1 MVRGATMVTPHSTCL
16 PSEKSVQE
24 EEGEGEG
31 GDTERDRA
39 TQV

>member
-24 EEGEGEG
+24 EEGEGE
-31 GDTERDRA
+31 DTERDRA